1 MTKNKSGQTL
11 VLALGGNAITR
22 EGQKGTFAEQLRN
35 IEASCRHITGLAF
48 AGQRM
53 VITHGNGPQVGSL
66 LIKNELAKDVV
77 PPMPLDVCGSNTQGS
92 IGYAIVQTLQNML
105 SQAGNPREMAAVITR
120 TLVDR
125 ADPAFENPTKPV
137 GPFFTQAQ
145 AEELVRLH
153 AYQMREDSGRGWRRV
168 VPSPRPLAI
177 LERTVIQRLVDND
190 VIVVAVGGGGIPVI
204 DEGGRYSG
212 IEAVIDKD
220 LAAQRLAQD
229 IKADVFAIL
238 TGVRKVYLDYR
249 KPAQKDLDVLRVLE
263 AREYLAQGQFPA
275 GSMGPK
281 IEAAVHFV
289 EQSGNPAVITD
300 FEHVEAAL
308 KGQDGTRII
317 PD

>member
-1 MTKNKSGQTL
+1 MMKNKLHQTL
-11 VLALGGNAITR
+11 VLAFGGNAITK
-22 EGQKGTFAEQLRN
+22 EGQKGSFAEQLEN
-35 IEASCRHITGLAF
+35 IELSCSQIVSLAL
-48 AGQRM
+48 AGHRI

-66 LIKNELAKDVV
+66 LIKNELAKDIV
-77 PPMPLDVCGSNTQGS
+77 PPMPLDVCGANTQGS

-105 SQAGNPREMAAVITR
+105 RQTQNPRELVAIMTR
-120 TLVDR
+120 TLVDPL
-125 ADPAFENPTKPV
+125 DPAFQKPTKPV
-137 GPFFTQAQ
+137 GPFFTQEQ
-145 AEELVRLH
+145 AEEMIRIH

-177 LERTVIQRLVDND
+177 LERSVIQRLVDND
-190 VIVVAVGGGGIPVI
+190 VIVVAAGGGGIPVT
-204 DEGGRYSG
+204 DKDGSYAG

-229 IKADVFAIL
+229 IQADVFAIL

-249 KPAQKDLDVLRVLE
+249 KPGQKEVSVLRVAE
-263 AREYLAQGQFPA
+263 AKDYLNQGQFPA

-289 EQSGNPAVITD
+289 EQTGNAAIITD
-300 FEHVEAAL
+300 FDHVQAAL
-308 KGQDGTRII
+308 NGEDGTRII